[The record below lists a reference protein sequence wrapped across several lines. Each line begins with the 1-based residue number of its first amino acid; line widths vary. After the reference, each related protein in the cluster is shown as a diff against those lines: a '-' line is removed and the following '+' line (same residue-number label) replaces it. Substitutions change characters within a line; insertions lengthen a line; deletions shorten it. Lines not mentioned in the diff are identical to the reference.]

1 MNILKKIGIDKLS
14 INTVLYCL
22 FILLT
27 VMDHTLTSISIISVT
42 YELSTCIRIGIVILA
57 ICLFLINIK
66 DIRIDYYLICIILF
80 LAVASFQTLNFDV
93 TLFKERLFQ
102 NLATIF
108 MILVPIC
115 SRKNGGDQK
124 KRYLEYGEVIIF
136 VTVFVMDLLSIP
148 DLLNMHKEG
157 ITFNQNAL
165 GLYNAALALIL
176 LKWLFKE
183 KNKKIMFLWIVLCLI
198 SLVIILITTAR
209 SALLALMGFVGVM
222 VLSFIYRKMNDKKMF
237 RNLLIACLILGCLA
251 LLGLAAYFKFD
262 INVLK
267 KFLNGRYELWFIG
280 FPEVMEGHW
289 LFGNGAFTITVY
301 GKNVTYFQDYT
312 LILFMFHNFVLDAIY
327 TAGIC
332 GIVLLVLF
340 VNDVVRKI
348 LERGLPNDVESI
360 CSLAIV
366 IGFVA
371 ANLFDVYFLW
381 DDATFNYLLLFLE
394 LGILL
399 NMKGTAKEESHEN
412 Q

>member
-1 MNILKKIGIDKLS
+1 MNILKKIGINKLT
-14 INTVLYCL
+14 INAVLYCL
-22 FILLT
+22 FVLLT
-27 VMDHTLTSISIISVT
+27 VMDHTLVSISIISLT
-42 YELSTCIRIGIVILA
+42 YELSTYIRIEIIILA

-66 DIRIDYYLICIILF
+66 DIRIDYYLICIVLF
-80 LAVASFQTLNFDV
+80 LAVASFQMFNFDV
-93 TLFKERLFQ
+93 TLFKECLFQ

-115 SRKNGGDQK
+115 SRKNGGNQK
-124 KRYLEYGEVIIF
+124 KKYLEYGEVIIF
-136 VTVFVMDLLSIP
+136 VTVFVVDLLSVP
-148 DLLNMHKEG
+148 NLLNMHKEG
-157 ITFNQNAL
+157 ITYNQNAL
-165 GLYNAALALIL
+165 GLYNAALTLVL

-183 KNKKIMFLWIVLCLI
+183 KDKKIMFVWIVLCLI

-209 SALLALMGFVGVM
+209 SSLLAVMGFIGVM
-222 VLSFIYRKMNDKKMF
+222 ILSFVYRKMNDKKMF
-237 RNLLIACLILGCLA
+237 RNFLIACLILGCLA

-267 KFLNGRYELWFIG
+267 KFLTGRYELWFIG

-312 LILFMFHNFVLDAIY
+312 MALFMFHNFVLDAIY

-332 GIVLLVLF
+332 GIVLLALF
-340 VNDVVRKI
+340 VIDVVRKI
-348 LERGLPNDVESI
+348 LKRGLLNNVEGI
-360 CSLAIV
+360 CTLAIV

-399 NMKGTAKEESHEN
+399 NMKVSAKEESHEN